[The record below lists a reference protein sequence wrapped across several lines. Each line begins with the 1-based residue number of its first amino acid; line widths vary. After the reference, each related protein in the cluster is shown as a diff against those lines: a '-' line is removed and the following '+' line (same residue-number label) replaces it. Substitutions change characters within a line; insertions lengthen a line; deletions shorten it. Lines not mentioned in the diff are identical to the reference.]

1 MSISNERCKQA
12 TTRRANQIQ
21 NCNFSYNLSQ
31 VMKMHMKKK
40 LGFGGNGERGVPI
53 ERIPSSDINRSNRS
67 VSRYLP
73 IPILRP
79 SAASG
84 PYTVTTPKELTINT
98 IKVLCNADVSEGIF
112 KAGKDVSLPETTI
125 RTAVNL

>member
-1 MSISNERCKQA
+1 MKQREQNRQFV
-12 TTRRANQIQ
+12 TRNPEKVHL
-21 NCNFSYNLSQ
+21 F
-31 VMKMHMKKK
+31 
-40 LGFGGNGERGVPI
+40 
-53 ERIPSSDINRSNRS
+53 
-67 VSRYLP
+67 YLP
-73 IPILRP
+73 YSARQLELAIYIPDSHNIRPLPIYLRNHMNYL
-79 SAASG
+79 AAKYAFWNRTHGSDHFLVACHHWG